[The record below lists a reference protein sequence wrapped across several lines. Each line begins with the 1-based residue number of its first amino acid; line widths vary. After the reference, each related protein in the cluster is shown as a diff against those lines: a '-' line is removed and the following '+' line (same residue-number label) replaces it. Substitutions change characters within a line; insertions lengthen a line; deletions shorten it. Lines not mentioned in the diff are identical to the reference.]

1 MVQFILLQMGVN
13 KFLYNCNFINYKLE
27 LNYNFL
33 NNISVDQRK
42 FETEKNSYVL
52 NILNVS

>member
-1 MVQFILLQMGVN
+1 MVQFILLQMEVN